1 MKRNAGNVEGFLVRT
16 RKGHRAT
23 LDGMSGNLRTAD
35 GLKLEKSTQPLFTT
49 YTPDDDIDGD
59 LTASLADLPGYDNL
73 DQKDDL
79 MSENPMNEKQVK
91 KLLKKSSKK
100 KAGRAKK
107 PKSKKK
113 IVLIILLIL
122 LLLGGGFFA
131 VTQWLFPSNTFEGGW
146 WNALSEQQLKKDDN
160 GRTNIL
166 IFGTAPSDYDG
177 PLLADTILVLS
188 INQDDK
194 SAYMVSLPRDLW
206 VEHNCPNPS
215 MNTTAGKLNE
225 TYRCVSLDDESKS
238 KEGSNEFRKKAG
250 EITGLDVQYYAK
262 LSWKGVEDTVN
273 ALDGI
278 DVTIQSDDP
287 RGIYD
292 VATGIKFTNGE
303 KVHMDGELA
312 LKFAR
317 ARGAFGGYGLE
328 GSNFSRELHQQQVIK
343 AMQEKAM
350 ANGMLSDPSTIL
362 NLLSTLDKNLQTNF
376 ASGEVR
382 SLAKLAQ
389 DINADKIVS
398 LPLVDTENGINLVRN
413 DAIGGASVVVPTA
426 GTFDYSEI
434 KEYIRTKTSA
444 DPVVREAAVLD
455 IMNGS
460 DTEGLATKKAEEL
473 KSKGYSIGQIAN
485 APEGKYGAVT
495 IYQLSKKKTATAEA
509 LEKLFDVEAK
519 TKLPFQLDTEADFVI
534 IFGK

>member
-1 MKRNAGNVEGFLVRT
+1 MKRNAGNVEGFLVRV
-16 RKGHRAT
+16 RKGRRAS
-23 LDGMSGNLRTAD
+23 LDSMSENLRTTDDIKPNKKAA
-35 GLKLEKSTQPLFTT
+35 QT
-49 YTPDDDIDGD
+49 YTPEDDLNDD

-73 DQKDDL
+73 DQDSDLIAKD
-79 MSENPMNEKQVK
+79 PMNEKQVK
-91 KLLKKSSKK
+91 KILKKTSKK
-100 KAGRAKK
+100 KSKK

-113 IVLIILLIL
+113 KVLIILAIS
-122 LLLGGGFFA
+122 LGLAAGFFA
-131 VTQWLFPSNTFEGGW
+131 ITQWLFPSNTFDGSWLGVL
-146 WNALSEQQLKKDDN
+146 NEQELKKDDN

-166 IFGTAPSDYDG
+166 VFGTAPSDYDG

-188 INQDDK
+188 INQEDK

-238 KEGSNEFRKKAG
+238 KEASNEFRKKAG
-250 EITGLDVQYYAK
+250 EILGLDVQYYAK
-262 LSWKGVEDTVN
+262 LSWKGVQDAVN

-278 DVTIQSDDP
+278 DITIKSDDP

-292 VATGIKFTNGE
+292 VATGIKFENGE

-328 GSNFSRELHQQQVIK
+328 GSNFSREFHQQQVIK
-343 AMQEKAM
+343 AMQKKAM
-350 ANGMLSDPSTIL
+350 DSGMLSNPTLVL

-382 SLAKLAQ
+382 SLAKLAKEI
-389 DINADKIVS
+389 DADKIIS
-398 LPLVDTENGINLVRN
+398 LPLIDAKKNINLVRT
-413 DAIGGASVVVPTA
+413 DSIAGASVVVPTA

-434 KEYIRTKTSA
+434 KAYVLKKTSS
-444 DPVVREAAVLD
+444 DPVAREAAVID
-455 IMNGS
+455 VMNGS
-460 DTEGLATKKAEEL
+460 NTEGLASKKADGL
-473 KSKGYSIGQIAN
+473 KAKGYTIGQISN
-485 APEGKYGAVT
+485 APDGKYSAVT
-495 IYQLSKKKTATAEA
+495 IYQLSKKKPATAEA
-509 LEKLFDVEAK
+509 LKSLFGVEID
-519 TKLPFQLDTEADFVI
+519 TDLPFQHKSDADFVI
-534 IFGK
+534 VFGE